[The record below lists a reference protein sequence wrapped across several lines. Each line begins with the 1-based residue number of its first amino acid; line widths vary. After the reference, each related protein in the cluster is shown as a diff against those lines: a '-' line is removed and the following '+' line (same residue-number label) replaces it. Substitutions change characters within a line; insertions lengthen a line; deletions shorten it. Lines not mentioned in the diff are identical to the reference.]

1 MATLLPGY
9 PQSNPI
15 LKGVSDL
22 EGGKDLE
29 RVLEERDRALV
40 SAFSFAQATL
50 EAGDWIHTDSP
61 LLETFL
67 DQALNAFLRTTD
79 LERQQLLHQ
88 ARSKAEQGSRW
99 AQRVLA
105 VWDKQESG
113 L

>member
-15 LKGVSDL
+15 LKGVADI
-22 EGGKDLE
+22 EGGRALE
-29 RVLEERDRALV
+29 QVLEERDRALG
-40 SAFSFAQATL
+40 SPHDFAQAAL
-50 EAGDWIHTDSP
+50 EAGDWIRAGSP
-61 LLETFL
+61 LLEPFL
-67 DQALNAFLRTTD
+67 SQAGHAFLRTGAPD
-79 LERQQLLHQ
+79 RQQLLQQ

-105 VWDKQESG
+105 VWNKQESG